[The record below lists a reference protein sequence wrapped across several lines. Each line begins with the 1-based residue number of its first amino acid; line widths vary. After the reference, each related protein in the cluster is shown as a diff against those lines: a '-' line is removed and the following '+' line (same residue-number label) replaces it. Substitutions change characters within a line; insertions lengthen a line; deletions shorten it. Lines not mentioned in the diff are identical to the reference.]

1 MKTSIR
7 LISILMVVLF
17 SISIFAGCGNNGN
30 ESGNTTSS
38 TVSNTSAQNSTA
50 ESTPVATTYEEN
62 GLPKDEQ
69 VTLKVGFFEG
79 GNGRAWYDY
88 CVETF
93 TKAFPNVKFETQ
105 YSPTI
110 SDVVKT
116 KVAAGNDEDMFDIF
130 YYQDSPSLAR
140 DGKLEPLDD
149 LFDRAPYDAADKK
162 LKDILVPGIYEN
174 LSLVNNKLYY
184 WPLTTYVG
192 GLFFDEGFFDQNG
205 WNKDPKTW
213 DEFLKLC
220 ADINAKGVAP
230 IAFAS
235 MYKYDGFA
243 FTPKEF
249 EIAEKNGKNDY
260 LKQFRGYGV
269 YNMPY
274 YSSPESLERWN
285 REYELGKQGY
295 IDSSSVSIN
304 HTQSQ
309 MMMLQHKAAMV
320 PTGDW
325 VANEMKDSVPEGFKW
340 GYMAVPF
347 INDPNQKLYLSNGI
361 SNTLCVYSKKPE
373 LNKKWSKEFMLWLCN
388 ADSQLAIVE
397 KGGALAIRKDL
408 GDTSSANIAPIQKKV
423 TEYIKNHNVAFVDIY
438 GTDVSLTDPNYTK
451 ATKLI
456 ADNVGLMATGK
467 KEPGAV
473 LAEADKILQAA
484 VDAYKKAG
492 K

>member
-1 MKTSIR
+1 MKKYIR
-7 LISILMVVLF
+7 LLSFLMAVLF
-17 SISIFAGCGNNGN
+17 TVSMFAGCGKSTGS
-30 ESGNTTSS
+30 ENTT
-38 TVSNTSAQNSTA
+38 TVAPSVEKSAEATVEA
-50 ESTPVATTYEEN
+50 TPEPTTYAEN
-62 GLPKDEQ
+62 GLSKDEQ

-88 CVETF
+88 SVETF
-93 TKAFPNVKFETQ
+93 TKKFPNVKFETQ

-110 SDVVKT
+110 AEVVKT
-116 KVAAGNDEDMFDIF
+116 KVAANDDNDMFDIF
-130 YYQDSPSLAR
+130 YYPSWPELVQDNR
-140 DGKLEPLDD
+140 IEPLED
-149 LFDRAPYDAADKK
+149 LFDRAPYDAQDKK
-162 LKDILVPGIYEN
+162 LKDVLVPGIYEN
-174 LSLVNNKLYY
+174 LSFVDKHLYY

-192 GLFFDEGFFDQNG
+192 GLYFDQGFFDQNG

-220 ADINAKGVAP
+220 ADIKAKGIAP

-249 EIAEKNGKNDY
+249 EIAGMNGNNDY
-260 LKQFRGYGV
+260 LKQYRGYGV
-269 YNMPY
+269 YKMPY
-274 YSSPESLERWN
+274 FSSPESLERWN
-285 REYELGKQGY
+285 REYELGKLGY
-295 IDSSSVSIN
+295 IDPSSVSIN

-309 MMMLQHKAAMV
+309 MMMLQRKAAMV

-347 INDPNQKLYLSNGI
+347 INDPNQTLYLSNGI
-361 SNTLCVYSKKPE
+361 SNNLLVYSKKPE
-373 LNKKWSKEFMLWLCN
+373 LNKKWSKEFMLWLAN

-408 GDTSSANIAPIQKKV
+408 GDTSAANIAPIQKTV

-438 GTDVSLTDPNYTK
+438 GTDVSLADPSYTK
-451 ATKLI
+451 AMKLFN
-456 ADNVGLMATGK
+456 DNVGLMATGK
-467 KEPGAV
+467 KEPGPI
-473 LAEADKILQAA
+473 LAEADKILQVA
-484 VDAYKKAG
+484 VDAYKKDG